1 MQIDLIIDN
10 HYVKV
15 ESVKFSDGSSNLKIV
30 DPGIKDPTDIAIH
43 VHSKGMEADKC
54 LWEIMKLV
62 DAVDRKYPRIQ
73 NKELQLDYLPHAR
86 ADRVFEDGN
95 CLPLDIFFYTIGNLG
110 WFNRLILTDPHSDY
124 YKNFEHLFDEIEVIH
139 QHHLVPDWLIESGDV
154 LVSPDKGSV
163 AKVKKLQQDLDS
175 GFCKSTHVCIANKT
189 RDVSTGK
196 IVDTTLT
203 STTDLK
209 GKVCWIIDDICDGGG
224 TFIPLAEKLK
234 QNGAVKVNLFVSH
247 GIFSKGLDIFRG
259 IIDNLYPY
267 QLVANYITKQ
277 DIDNFNSQD

>member
-1 MQIDLIIDN
+1 MKIDLIIDN
-10 HYVKV
+10 YYVKV
-15 ESVKFSDGSSNLKIV
+15 ENVRFSDGSSNLKII
-30 DPGIKDPTDIAIH
+30 DPGIKDPTYVTIH
-43 VHSKGMEADKC
+43 VHSEGMEADNC

-95 CLPLDIFFYTIGNLG
+95 CLPLDVFFYAIGNLG
-110 WFNRLILTDPHSDY
+110 WFTGLILIDPHSDY
-124 YKNFEHLFDEIEVIH
+124 YKNFEYLFDDITVLNQHAIVPH
-139 QHHLVPDWLIESGDV
+139 QLIESGDV

-163 AKVKKLQQDLDS
+163 DKVKKLQQSLDF
-175 GFCKSTHVCIANKT
+175 GFRKSTHVCIANKT

-203 STTDLK
+203 STTDLQ

-234 QNGAVKVNLFVSH
+234 QNGAIKVNLFVSH
-247 GIFSKGLDIFRG
+247 GIFSKGLDIFKG

-267 QLVANYITKQ
+267 QLVANYVTQ
-277 DIDNFNSQD
+277 EDINNFNSQD